1 MHNRSV
7 TCKSIILQML
17 HRYAFTLINKHTV
30 YECCRCSNS
39 TCMVMCM
46 SIEASHESLTLC
58 CYVSHVAS
66 ITICPANDIDVNDD
80 DDDTTTSTV
89 FIILFVLSL
98 VVNILLAVVIIYFIV
113 RLKKMKTST
122 PNKG

>member
-1 MHNRSV
+1 M
-7 TCKSIILQML
+7 T
-17 HRYAFTLINKHTV
+17 F
-30 YECCRCSNS
+30 
-39 TCMVMCM
+39 
-46 SIEASHESLTLC
+46 C

-66 ITICPANDIDVNDD
+66 ITICPSNDIDVN

-98 VVNILLAVVIIYFIV
+98 LVNILLAVVIIYFIV
-113 RLKKMKTST
+113 RLKKAKTSI

>member
-1 MHNRSV
+1 
-7 TCKSIILQML
+7 ML

-46 SIEASHESLTLC
+46 SIEACHESLTLC

-66 ITICPANDIDVNDD
+66 ITIYPANDIDVNDDD

-98 VVNILLAVVIIYFIV
+98 VVNILLAVVIIYYIV
-113 RLKKMKTST
+113 RLKKMKTSI

>member
-1 MHNRSV
+1 M
-7 TCKSIILQML
+7 T
-17 HRYAFTLINKHTV
+17 F
-30 YECCRCSNS
+30 
-39 TCMVMCM
+39 
-46 SIEASHESLTLC
+46 C

-66 ITICPANDIDVNDD
+66 ITICPANDIDNDD
-80 DDDTTTSTV
+80 DDTSTSTV

-113 RLKKMKTST
+113 RLKKVKTFT